1 MVSVPSG
8 LLTSLHKLF
17 ASSTVLVSMRTI
29 LVLLMAVFGLS
40 GPAFAADKPVILV
53 LGDSLSA
60 GYGIPVEQG
69 WVSRLQQRL
78 DAEGY
83 GYAVINAS
91 VSGETTA
98 GGLERLP
105 RALAKHKPAVVII
118 ELGGN
123 DGLRGLPVAEL
134 RANLEALVEAS
145 RKAGAEALLAAIRM
159 PPNYGPQYTGKFYAV
174 YETLAREQKVP
185 WVPFFLEGIA
195 LREDL
200 FQDDGIHPDLDAQPI
215 LLDNVWP
222 VLEPL
227 LER

>member
-1 MVSVPSG
+1 
-8 LLTSLHKLF
+8 
-17 ASSTVLVSMRTI
+17 MRTI
-29 LVLLMAVFGLS
+29 LVLLLSFLGLS
-40 GPAFAADKPVILV
+40 STALAADKPVILV

-69 WVSRLQQRL
+69 WVARLQKRL

-83 GYAVINAS
+83 GYTVVNAS
-91 VSGETTA
+91 VSGETTV

-105 RALAKHKPAVVII
+105 RALAKHAPAVVII

-123 DGLRGLPVAEL
+123 DGLRGLPVSEL
-134 RANLEALVEAS
+134 RANLEALVAAS
-145 RKAGAEALLAAIRM
+145 RKSGAEALLAAIRM
-159 PPNYGPQYTGKFYAV
+159 PPNYGPQYTERFYAV
-174 YETLAREQKVP
+174 YESIAREQKVP
-185 WVPFFLEGIA
+185 WVPFFLEGVA

-200 FQDDGIHPDLDAQPI
+200 FQDDGIHPDLEAQPI

-227 LER
+227 LKR

>member
-1 MVSVPSG
+1 
-8 LLTSLHKLF
+8 
-17 ASSTVLVSMRTI
+17 MRTI

-40 GPAFAADKPVILV
+40 GPAVAADKPVILV

>member
-1 MVSVPSG
+1 
-8 LLTSLHKLF
+8 
-17 ASSTVLVSMRTI
+17 
-29 LVLLMAVFGLS
+29 MAVFGLS
-40 GPAFAADKPVILV
+40 GPAVAADKPVILV

-83 GYAVINAS
+83 GYAVVNAS

-123 DGLRGLPVAEL
+123 DGLRGLPVTEL
-134 RANLEALVEAS
+134 RANLEALVDAS

-227 LER
+227 LQR

>member
-1 MVSVPSG
+1 
-8 LLTSLHKLF
+8 
-17 ASSTVLVSMRTI
+17 MRTI
-29 LVLLMAVFGLS
+29 LVLLLSFLGLS
-40 GPAFAADKPVILV
+40 STALAAGKPVILV

-60 GYGIPVEQG
+60 GYGIPVDQG
-69 WVSRLQQRL
+69 WVARLQQRL

-83 GYAVINAS
+83 GYTVVNAS

-105 RALAKHKPAVVII
+105 RALSKHDPAVVII

-134 RANLEALVEAS
+134 RANLEALVAAS
-145 RKAGAEALLAAIRM
+145 RKAGAEAVLAAIRM
-159 PPNYGPQYTGKFYAV
+159 PPNYGPQYTEKFYAV
-174 YETLAREQKVP
+174 YESLARERKVP
-185 WVPFFLEGIA
+185 WVPFFLEGVA

-200 FQDDGIHPDLDAQPI
+200 FQDDGIHPAIEAQPV

-227 LER
+227 LKR

>member
-1 MVSVPSG
+1 
-8 LLTSLHKLF
+8 
-17 ASSTVLVSMRTI
+17 MRTI
-29 LVLLMAVFGLS
+29 LVLLVAFLGLS
-40 GPAFAADKPVILV
+40 GPATAAGKPVILV

-60 GYGIPVEQG
+60 GYGIPVDQG
-69 WVSRLQQRL
+69 WVARLQQRL

-83 GYAVINAS
+83 GYAVVNAS

-105 RALAKHKPAVVII
+105 RALARHQPAVVII

-123 DGLRGLPVAEL
+123 DGLRGLPVGEL
-134 RANLEALVEAS
+134 RANLEALVAAS

-159 PPNYGPQYTGKFYAV
+159 PPNYGPQYTEKFYAV
-174 YETLAREQKVP
+174 YESIARERKVP
-185 WVPFFLEGIA
+185 WVPFFLEGVA

-200 FQDDGIHPDLDAQPI
+200 FQDDGIHPDLEAQPI

-227 LER
+227 LKR

>member
-1 MVSVPSG
+1 
-8 LLTSLHKLF
+8 
-17 ASSTVLVSMRTI
+17 MRTI
-29 LVLLMAVFGLS
+29 LVLLLAFLGLS
-40 GPAFAADKPVILV
+40 GTAAAAGKPVILV

-69 WVSRLQQRL
+69 WVARLQRRL

-83 GYAVINAS
+83 GYAVVNAS
-91 VSGETTA
+91 VTGETTVGA
-98 GGLERLP
+98 LERLP
-105 RALAKHKPAVVII
+105 RALARHKPALVVI

-134 RANLEALVEAS
+134 RTNLEALVRTS
-145 RKAGAEALLAAIRM
+145 REAGARVLLAAVRM
-159 PPNYGPQYTGKFYAV
+159 PPNYGPQYTEKFYAV
-174 YETLAREQKVP
+174 YEGVARDLRVP

-200 FQDDGIHPDLDAQPI
+200 FQDDGIHPDLAAQPI

-227 LER
+227 LKR

>member
-1 MVSVPSG
+1 
-8 LLTSLHKLF
+8 
-17 ASSTVLVSMRTI
+17 MRTI
-29 LVLLMAVFGLS
+29 LVLLVAFLGLS
-40 GPAFAADKPVILV
+40 GPAMAAGKPVILV

-60 GYGIPVEQG
+60 GYGIPVDQG
-69 WVSRLQQRL
+69 WVARLQQRL

-83 GYAVINAS
+83 GYTVVNAS

-105 RALAKHKPAVVII
+105 RALAKHAPAVVII

-134 RANLEALVEAS
+134 RANLEALVAAS
-145 RKAGAEALLAAIRM
+145 RKAGAKALLAAIRM
-159 PPNYGPQYTGKFYAV
+159 PPNYGPQYTEKFYAV
-174 YETLAREQKVP
+174 YEQLAREQKVP
-185 WVPFFLEGIA
+185 WVPFFLEGVA

-200 FQDDGIHPDLDAQPI
+200 FQDDGIHPDLEAQPI

>member
-1 MVSVPSG
+1 
-8 LLTSLHKLF
+8 
-17 ASSTVLVSMRTI
+17 MRTI
-29 LVLLMAVFGLS
+29 LVLLMAIFGLS
-40 GPAFAADKPVILV
+40 GPAVAADKPVILV

-83 GYAVINAS
+83 GYAVVNAS

>member
-1 MVSVPSG
+1 MS
-8 LLTSLHKLF
+8 
-17 ASSTVLVSMRTI
+17 
-29 LVLLMAVFGLS
+29 GLS
-40 GPAFAADKPVILV
+40 GGGGVAAAGKPVILV

-69 WVSRLQQRL
+69 WVARLQQRL

-83 GYAVINAS
+83 GYTVVNAS
-91 VSGETTA
+91 VSGETTG

-105 RALAKHKPAVVII
+105 RALSLHKPAIVVV

-134 RANLEALVEAS
+134 RLNLEGLITAS
-145 RKAGAEALLAAIRM
+145 RAAGAQVVLTAIRI
-159 PPNYGPQYTGKFYAV
+159 PPNYGPQYTEQFYEV
-174 YETLAREQKVP
+174 YATLAREQRLA
-185 WVPFFLEGIA
+185 WVPFLLEGIA
-195 LREDL
+195 LRDEL
-200 FQDDGIHPDLDAQPI
+200 FQGDGIHPDLQAQPI

-222 VLEPL
+222 ALEPL

>member
-1 MVSVPSG
+1 
-8 LLTSLHKLF
+8 
-17 ASSTVLVSMRTI
+17 MRTI
-29 LVLLMAVFGLS
+29 LVLLLSFLGLAA
-40 GPAFAADKPVILV
+40 PATGADKPVILV

-69 WVSRLQQRL
+69 WVARLQKRL

-83 GYAVINAS
+83 GYAVVNAS

-105 RALAKHKPAVVII
+105 RALQKHDPAVVII

-134 RANLEALVEAS
+134 RANLEALVAAS
-145 RKAGAEALLAAIRM
+145 RQAGAEALLAAIRM
-159 PPNYGPQYTGKFYAV
+159 PPNYGPQYTERFYAV
-174 YETLAREQKVP
+174 YESLARERKVP
-185 WVPFFLEGIA
+185 WVPFFLEGVA

-200 FQDDGIHPDLDAQPI
+200 FQDDGIHPAIDAQPI

-227 LER
+227 LKR

>member
-1 MVSVPSG
+1 
-8 LLTSLHKLF
+8 
-17 ASSTVLVSMRTI
+17 
-29 LVLLMAVFGLS
+29 MAVFGLS
-40 GPAFAADKPVILV
+40 GPAVAADKPVILV

-83 GYAVINAS
+83 GYAVVNAS

-134 RANLEALVEAS
+134 RANLEALVDAS

>member
-1 MVSVPSG
+1 
-8 LLTSLHKLF
+8 
-17 ASSTVLVSMRTI
+17 MRTI
-29 LVLLMAVFGLS
+29 LVLLLTFLGLS
-40 GPAFAADKPVILV
+40 STALAAGKPVILV

-60 GYGIPVEQG
+60 GYGIPVDQG

-83 GYAVINAS
+83 GYTVVNAS
-91 VSGETTA
+91 VSGETTV

-105 RALAKHKPAVVII
+105 RALAKHAPAVVII

-134 RANLEALVEAS
+134 RANLEALVGAS
-145 RKAGAEALLAAIRM
+145 RKAGAEPLLAAIRM
-159 PPNYGPQYTGKFYAV
+159 PPNYGPQYTEKFYAV
-174 YETLAREQKVP
+174 YEQLAREQKVP
-185 WVPFFLEGIA
+185 WVPFFLEGVA
-195 LREDL
+195 L
-200 FQDDGIHPDLDAQPI
+200 FQDDGIHPAIDAQPI

-227 LER
+227 LKR

>member
-1 MVSVPSG
+1 
-8 LLTSLHKLF
+8 
-17 ASSTVLVSMRTI
+17 MRTI
-29 LVLLMAVFGLS
+29 LVLLVAFLGLS
-40 GPAFAADKPVILV
+40 GPAMAAGKPVILV

-60 GYGIPVEQG
+60 GYGIPVDQG
-69 WVSRLQQRL
+69 WVARLQQRL

-83 GYAVINAS
+83 GYTVVNAS

-105 RALAKHKPAVVII
+105 RALAKHAPAVVII

-134 RANLEALVEAS
+134 RANLEALVAAS
-145 RKAGAEALLAAIRM
+145 RKAGAKALLAAIRM
-159 PPNYGPQYTGKFYAV
+159 PPNYGPQYTEKFYAV
-174 YETLAREQKVP
+174 YEQLAREQKVP
-185 WVPFFLEGIA
+185 WVPFFLEGVA

-200 FQDDGIHPDLDAQPI
+200 FQDDGIHPDLEAQPI

-227 LER
+227 LKR

>member
-1 MVSVPSG
+1 
-8 LLTSLHKLF
+8 
-17 ASSTVLVSMRTI
+17 
-29 LVLLMAVFGLS
+29 MAVFGLS

-83 GYAVINAS
+83 GYAVVNAS

-123 DGLRGLPVAEL
+123 DGLRGLPVGEL

>member
-1 MVSVPSG
+1 
-8 LLTSLHKLF
+8 
-17 ASSTVLVSMRTI
+17 MRTI
-29 LVLLMAVFGLS
+29 LVLLLSFLGLS
-40 GPAFAADKPVILV
+40 STALAADRPVILV

-69 WVSRLQQRL
+69 WVARLQKRL

-83 GYAVINAS
+83 GYTVVNAS
-91 VSGETTA
+91 VSGETTV

-105 RALAKHKPAVVII
+105 RALAKHAPAVVII

-134 RANLEALVEAS
+134 RANLEALVATS
-145 RKAGAEALLAAIRM
+145 RKSGAEALLAAIRM
-159 PPNYGPQYTGKFYAV
+159 PPNYGPQYTERFYAV
-174 YETLAREQKVP
+174 YESLARERKVP
-185 WVPFFLEGIA
+185 WVPFFLEGVA

-200 FQDDGIHPDLDAQPI
+200 FQDDGIHPDLEAQPI

-222 VLEPL
+222 ALEPL
-227 LER
+227 LEATRAAGAISAPAPTSG

>member
-1 MVSVPSG
+1 
-8 LLTSLHKLF
+8 
-17 ASSTVLVSMRTI
+17 MRTI
-29 LVLLMAVFGLS
+29 LVLLLSFLGLS
-40 GPAFAADKPVILV
+40 STALAADRPVILV

-69 WVSRLQQRL
+69 WVARLQKRL

-83 GYAVINAS
+83 GYTVVNAS
-91 VSGETTA
+91 VSGETTV

-105 RALAKHKPAVVII
+105 RALAKHAPAVVII

-134 RANLEALVEAS
+134 RANLEALVATS

-159 PPNYGPQYTGKFYAV
+159 PPNYGPQYTERFYAV
-174 YETLAREQKVP
+174 YESLARERKVP
-185 WVPFFLEGIA
+185 WVPFFLEGVA

-200 FQDDGIHPDLDAQPI
+200 FQDDGIHPDLEAQPI

-227 LER
+227 LKR

>member
-1 MVSVPSG
+1 
-8 LLTSLHKLF
+8 
-17 ASSTVLVSMRTI
+17 MRTI
-29 LVLLMAVFGLS
+29 LVLLLSFLGLS
-40 GPAFAADKPVILV
+40 STALAAGKPVILV

-60 GYGIPVEQG
+60 GYGIPVDQG
-69 WVSRLQQRL
+69 WVARLQQRL

-83 GYAVINAS
+83 GYTVVNAS
-91 VSGETTA
+91 VSGETTV

-105 RALAKHKPAVVII
+105 RALAKHAPAVVII

-134 RANLEALVEAS
+134 RANLEALVTAS
-145 RKAGAEALLAAIRM
+145 RKSGAEALLAAIRM
-159 PPNYGPQYTGKFYAV
+159 PPNYGPQYTEKFYAV
-174 YETLAREQKVP
+174 YESLARERKVP
-185 WVPFFLEGIA
+185 WVPFFLEGVA

-200 FQDDGIHPDLDAQPI
+200 FQDDGIHPAIEAQPI

-227 LER
+227 LKR

>member
-1 MVSVPSG
+1 
-8 LLTSLHKLF
+8 
-17 ASSTVLVSMRTI
+17 
-29 LVLLMAVFGLS
+29 
-40 GPAFAADKPVILV
+40 VILV

-83 GYAVINAS
+83 GYAVVNAS